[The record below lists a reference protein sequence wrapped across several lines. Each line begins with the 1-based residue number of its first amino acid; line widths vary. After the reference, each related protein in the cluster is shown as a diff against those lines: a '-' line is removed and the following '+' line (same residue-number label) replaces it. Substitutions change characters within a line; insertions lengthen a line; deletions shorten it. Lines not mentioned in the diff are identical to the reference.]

1 MRGKNIRMRI
11 GEDFHSNKQRE
22 REKDFS
28 FKKEIKDELKE
39 KGVDLVVDQALGI
52 ANITMPL
59 DTLSILIKV
68 FKTLEKQLENQ
79 LEQGMMR

>member
-1 MRGKNIRMRI
+1 MKGKNIRMRI
-11 GEDFHSNKQRE
+11 NEDSHHKE

-28 FKKEIKDELKE
+28 FKKELKE

-59 DTLSILIKV
+59 DTLGILLKV
-68 FKTLEKQLENQ
+68 FKTLEKQLESQ
-79 LEQGMMR
+79 LDKGMTR

>member
-1 MRGKNIRMRI
+1 MRGNKNIRMRI
-11 GEDFHSNKQRE
+11 NEDSHHKE

-28 FKKEIKDELKE
+28 FKKELKE

-59 DTLSILIKV
+59 DALGILLKV
-68 FKTLEKQLENQ
+68 FKTLEKQLEN
-79 LEQGMMR
+79 LEQGMTR

>member
-11 GEDFHSNKQRE
+11 NEDSHHKE

-28 FKKEIKDELKE
+28 FKKELKDELKE

>member
-11 GEDFHSNKQRE
+11 GEDFHKK
-22 REKDFS
+22 EKESF
-28 FKKEIKDELKE
+28 FKKELKDELKE

-68 FKTLEKQLENQ
+68 FKKLEKQLDNQ
-79 LEQGMMR
+79 LEKGMTR